1 MNTAVKAKNRRRA
14 GGRQNASVKVS
25 STSTHHCAL
34 SLSLTLYTYI
44 YTRGILYR
52 AEWHKHYSIALT
64 VPCLSSLTLSLVK
77 LHFSFAQDGPPRVL
91 IGKSNPRH
99 RPLPKIDSEAI
110 SVQRLVGRDTT
121 ITLEKA
127 GFSNIRRA
135 LRSYKITACHLIMHG
150 NAKWV
155 GLVKENGE
163 LDPVKP
169 EDIINLFAPYSVVN
183 GGSLNFIF
191 INACLSSGYGTS
203 LNKAGFRVVFWRTRV
218 PDDVA
223 ADFAATFYEERAN
236 CNCDQAAFN
245 FAKQKIPANF
255 VPELLL

>member
-1 MNTAVKAKNRRRA
+1 M
-14 GGRQNASVKVS
+14 
-25 STSTHHCAL
+25 
-34 SLSLTLYTYI
+34 
-44 YTRGILYR
+44 
-52 AEWHKHYSIALT
+52 
-64 VPCLSSLTLSLVK
+64 
-77 LHFSFAQDGPPRVL
+77 HFSFAQDGPSRVL
-91 IGKSNPRH
+91 IGKSNPRDRH
-99 RPLPKIDSEAI
+99 LPKIDSEAI

-150 NAKWV
+150 NAKWEWRRADGTDAWDYTP

-163 LDPVKP
+163 LDPVNP

-245 FAKQKIPANF
+245 FAKQTIPANF

>member
-1 MNTAVKAKNRRRA
+1 M
-14 GGRQNASVKVS
+14 
-25 STSTHHCAL
+25 
-34 SLSLTLYTYI
+34 
-44 YTRGILYR
+44 
-52 AEWHKHYSIALT
+52 
-64 VPCLSSLTLSLVK
+64 
-77 LHFSFAQDGPPRVL
+77 L
-91 IGKSNPRH
+91 IVKSNPRVNPGVK
-99 RPLPKIDSEAI
+99 PLPKIDQEGLA
-110 SVQRLVGRDTT
+110 VKRLVGLDT
-121 ITLEKA
+121 ITLEQA
-127 GFSNIRRA
+127 GYSNLGRA
-135 LRSYKITACHLIMHG
+135 LRSNKITECHLIMHG
-150 NAKWV
+150 NAKWYRSRADGTV
-155 GLVKENGE
+155 YAVEYTPGLVTEHGE
-163 LDPVKP
+163 LDPVDP
-169 EDIINLFAPYSVVN
+169 EDFVNLFAPYSVRN